1 MARKSNKRIETV
13 FGQDVIAEEQY
24 YLGNKALPTA
34 ESRYEMTPQMVAA
47 LKRSMTDVHY
57 FAETFFTIING
68 DRKRE
73 NIQLRE
79 YQKRMLKTMV
89 DKNRVIFNTSR
100 QIGKCVSLNTK
111 VLCRLKWLPI
121 PIKIKITTLYK
132 IQKGINY
139 IKNKIK
145 NIFSKFVG

>member
-47 LKRSMTDVHY
+47 LKRSIADVHY

-73 NIQLRE
+73 HIKLRE
-79 YQKRMLKTMV
+79 YQKRMLSTMV
-89 DKNRVIFNTSR
+89 KENRVLFNTSR
-100 QIGKCVSLNTK
+100 QIGKCLTPSTLIT
-111 VLCRLKWLPI
+111 CRLKWLPI
-121 PIKIKITTLYK
+121 PIKIKISTLYK
-132 IQKGINY
+132 IQKTINW
-139 IKNKIK
+139 IKKL
-145 NIFSKFVG
+145 FSKK

>member
-24 YLGNKALPTA
+24 YLGNKSLPTA

-47 LKRSMTDVHY
+47 LKRSMADVHY

-73 NIQLRE
+73 NIKLRE
-79 YQKRMLKTMV
+79 YQKRMLKTMA
-89 DKNRVIFNTSR
+89 DNNRVIFNTSR
-100 QIGKCVSLNTK
+100 QIGKCLSHSSSIT
-111 VLCRLKWLPI
+111 CRLKWLPI
-121 PIKIKITTLYK
+121 PIKIKVSTFYK
-132 IQKGINY
+132 IQKGI
-139 IKNKIK
+139 KWFKK
-145 NIFSKFVG
+145 LFFKK

>member
-47 LKRSMTDVHY
+47 LKRSMTDIHY

-73 NIQLRE
+73 NIKLRE
-79 YQKRMLKTMV
+79 YQKRMLKTMA
-89 DKNRVIFNTSR
+89 DNNRVIFNTSR
-100 QIGKCVSLNTK
+100 QIGKCLTPSTSIT
-111 VLCRLKWLPI
+111 CRLKWLPI
-121 PIKIKITTLYK
+121 PIKIKISTLYK
-132 IQKGINY
+132 IQKTINWF
-139 IKNKIK
+139 KKL
-145 NIFSKFVG
+145 FSKK

>member
-34 ESRYEMTPQMVAA
+34 ESRYEMTPQMIAA
-47 LKRSMTDVHY
+47 MKRSMSDVHY

-79 YQKRMLKTMV
+79 YQKRMLKTMAE
-89 DKNRVIFNTSR
+89 KNRVIFNTSR
-100 QIGKCVSLNTK
+100 QIGKCLSPSSSIT
-111 VLCRLKWLPI
+111 CRLKWLPI
-121 PIKIKITTLYK
+121 PIKIKVSTFYK
-132 IQKGINY
+132 IQKGI
-139 IKNKIK
+139 KWFKK
-145 NIFSKFVG
+145 LFFKK

>member
-47 LKRSMTDVHY
+47 MKRSMTDVHY

-73 NIQLRE
+73 NIKLRE
-79 YQKRMLKTMV
+79 YQKRMLKTMA
-89 DKNRVIFNTSR
+89 DNNRVIFNTSR
-100 QIGKCVSLNTK
+100 QIGKCLTPSTSIT
-111 VLCRLKWLPI
+111 CRLKWLPI
-121 PIKIKITTLYK
+121 PIKIKISTLYK
-132 IQKGINY
+132 IQKTINWF
-139 IKNKIK
+139 KKL
-145 NIFSKFVG
+145 FSKK